1 MLTRSAYLEWLTY
14 YYPKVV
20 HNLAASGVPSLT
32 SDELAEIPLRWS
44 ANPVSA
50 LTEKLAQLYCLQN
63 TEILPCNGA
72 SQALW
77 LAYAATLFP
86 GDDVLIET
94 PTYAP
99 FADSVRTLGANLI
112 RFERLAVN
120 GYVLDPDSV
129 FQKLTKRTRLVA
141 LSSLHNP
148 SGCSADPKAIAGI
161 AAELAKR
168 NGYLIVNEIYAFFDD
183 LDVCNA
189 MTLRSSRHI
198 APNIICVSSLSKAFG
213 LGPMRIGWL
222 SGPEHV
228 VRRAAMAQLASTGDL
243 PMVWAAG
250 AIGALELLPD
260 LATRAKLLTGDKRER
275 VFDWLAARPWLSWS
289 RPANGLFGLI
299 TLPGKINTLELAE
312 KAIKEHGVMI
322 APGEFFAAPG
332 SFRLA
337 WNCPTARLDSALA
350 ALDVAL
356 NESLRV

>member
-198 APNIICVSSLSKAFG
+198 APNIICSL
-213 LGPMRIGWL
+213 IV
-222 SGPEHV
+222 E
-228 VRRAAMAQLASTGDL
+228 
-243 PMVWAAG
+243 
-250 AIGALELLPD
+250 
-260 LATRAKLLTGDKRER
+260 
-275 VFDWLAARPWLSWS
+275 
-289 RPANGLFGLI
+289 
-299 TLPGKINTLELAE
+299 
-312 KAIKEHGVMI
+312 
-322 APGEFFAAPG
+322 
-332 SFRLA
+332 
-337 WNCPTARLDSALA
+337 
-350 ALDVAL
+350 
-356 NESLRV
+356 